1 MKLWFTIYI
10 NAHIVICD
18 YGFIDSTSILFNSA
32 VTNHLVI
39 VLLESILSMTIISVS
54 KILVNSVLVLLNL
67 R

>member
-10 NAHIVICD
+10 SAHIVICD
-18 YGFIDSTSILFNSA
+18 YGFSDCTSILFNSA
-32 VTNHLVI
+32 VTNHLMI

-54 KILVNSVLVLLNL
+54 KILAISVLVL